1 MQNKEATHTWNL
13 SYLQDLIQQLETHT
27 LAIQGENSR
36 LVLGKKHC
44 MKIMADLKLEVGGLR
59 ATNDQLESD
68 RHRLETQVN
77 WKGKQLEE
85 VRIYMHELVR
95 L

>member
-13 SYLQDLIQQLETHT
+13 SYLQDLIQQLETQT

-44 MKIMADLKLEVGGLR
+44 MKMMADLKLEVGGLR

-85 VRIYMHELVR
+85 VRIYMNELVR

>member
-1 MQNKEATHTWNL
+1 MEPFISSRPNTTAGNSHM
-13 SYLQDLIQQLETHT
+13 
-27 LAIQGENSR
+27 AIQGEKSR
-36 LVLGKKHC
+36 LFLGKKHC

-68 RHRLETQVN
+68 RHRFETQVN

-85 VRIYMHELVR
+85 VRIY
-95 L
+95 

>member
-1 MQNKEATHTWNL
+1 
-13 SYLQDLIQQLETHT
+13 
-27 LAIQGENSR
+27 
-36 LVLGKKHC
+36 
-44 MKIMADLKLEVGGLR
+44 MKMMADLKLEVGGLR

>member
-1 MQNKEATHTWNL
+1 MQNKEASHITNH
-13 SYLQDLIQQLETHT
+13 SYLQDLIQQLETQT
-27 LAIQGENSR
+27 LAIQGEKSK
-36 LVLGKKHC
+36 LVLAKKHC
-44 MKIMADLKLEVGGLR
+44 IKMMADLKLEVGGLR
-59 ATNDQLESD
+59 AMKDQLEND
-68 RHRLETQVN
+68 THRLETQVN